1 MSAIYVCSL
10 DRLEKTASDS
20 QASHMAT
27 LINADT
33 IVARPPTIEPENH
46 LFLGFNDINEPLE
59 GMLLPGEQ
67 HVREFVRF
75 VENWDQAAP
84 LIVHCWAGVS
94 RSTAGAMI
102 ATCLLRPDLDEKLVA
117 ATIRARSPEATPNK
131 RLVALA
137 DYVLGR
143 EGRMLA
149 AVEDIG
155 RGIDCFEGSVF
166 HLSISGVDDGT
177 L

>member
-20 QASHMAT
+20 RASHMAT

-33 IVARPPTIEPENH
+33 IVARPPSIQPDNH
-46 LFLGFNDINEPLE
+46 LFLGFNDIDEPLE

-67 HVREFVRF
+67 HIREFIDF
-75 VENWDQAAP
+75 VGQWDQAAP
-84 LIVHCWAGVS
+84 MIVHCWAGVS

-102 ATCLLRPDLDEKLVA
+102 ATCLLRPDLDEALIA
-117 ATIRARSPEATPNK
+117 ATIRERSPEATPNK

-137 DYVLGR
+137 DHVLGR
-143 EGRMLA
+143 QGRMLA
-149 AVEDIG
+149 GVEDIG
-155 RGIDCFEGSVF
+155 RGVDCFEGSVF
-166 HLSISGVDDGT
+166 HLKISGADDGT

>member
-20 QASHMAT
+20 RASHMAT

-33 IVARPPTIEPENH
+33 NVARPPTIQPDHH

-67 HVREFVRF
+67 HVREFIRF
-75 VENWDQAAP
+75 VEKWDQAAP
-84 LIVHCWAGVS
+84 MIVHCWAGVS

-102 ATCLLRPDLDEKLVA
+102 ATCFLRPDLDEKLVA
-117 ATIRARSPEATPNK
+117 AAIRERSPEATPNK

-137 DYVLGR
+137 DYVLER
-143 EGRMLA
+143 DGRMLA
-149 AVEDIG
+149 AVDDIG

-166 HLSISGVDDGT
+166 HLKISGADDGT

>member
-10 DRLEKTASDS
+10 DRLEQTAVDS
-20 QASHMAT
+20 QASHVAT

-33 IVARPPTIEPENH
+33 VVSRPQSVQPGNH

-67 HVREFVRF
+67 HVRTFVDF
-75 VENWDQAAP
+75 VERWDQVAP
-84 LIVHCWAGVS
+84 MVVHCWAGVS

-102 ATCLLRPDLDEKLVA
+102 ATCLLRPDLDEAYVA

-137 DYVLGR
+137 DHVLGR
-143 EGRMLA
+143 EGRMVA
-149 AVEDIG
+149 AVDGIG
-155 RGIDCFEGSVF
+155 RGVDCFEGSVF
-166 HLSISGVDDGT
+166 HLNITGADDGM

>member
-20 QASHMAT
+20 KASHMAT

-33 IVARPPTIEPENH
+33 NVARPLTIQPDNH
-46 LFLGFNDINEPLE
+46 LFLGFNDIDEPLE
-59 GMLLPGEQ
+59 GLQLPGEQ
-67 HVREFVRF
+67 HVREFISF
-75 VENWDQAAP
+75 VENWDQVAP
-84 LIVHCWAGVS
+84 MIVHCWAGVS

-102 ATCLLRPDLDEKLVA
+102 ATCFLRPDLDETLVA
-117 ATIRARSPEATPNK
+117 TTIRARSPEATPNK

-149 AVEDIG
+149 AVNDIG

-166 HLSISGVDDGT
+166 HLKITGADDGT